1 MWRYGKLLGLNK
13 VWSLL
18 AILFLVCNSY
28 IVSWSM
34 YGLETPLFL
43 ALMFWFFQL
52 MQDYLKDNSR
62 KNLVL
67 LVVTGVA
74 FAITR
79 PEAPFYLL
87 VSVLAVLFITPPIS
101 GIRSRMFKSLLPGGI
116 IAGILVAL
124 LCARYAYFGQWLP
137 QTYYAKCGAG
147 SSLSNLDVLYA
158 QGVGIIN
165 LTAIIIGELYLIWLL
180 IRRKEVILPLIAI
193 ACHFFVVMVIY
204 DWMPNGRHAL
214 PVWVILPLALAALG
228 NALWKEKRVRWVA
241 KTAAV
246 AIAVIML
253 ATSADLAKIDSHFSK
268 YDVKTHGGGTEW
280 KRPKTMERWQESYS
294 CLKHEISPRVKGWGI
309 RGGGMI
315 VQVWNVL
322 EACTEPLDE
331 SWYIGRDIGR
341 VGYLTDVNIFDTDG
355 LFTPLVSHDPKW
367 QKKPDRQKPIST
379 KLVGKMFEK
388 SVIGTEVY
396 GNWRA
401 PLGRQKRLLDNFEVL
416 NGSQKHPTRISRISC
431 EEPTHK
437 QLLHRYQTVFD
448 RMPQGYYVA
457 TLYGDSVGAM
467 IDRRYRHIMQTV
479 ETPPSGLSAKSAIP
493 AQYPKDEVLQNI
505 SFDDVARLEFCHQLP
520 KSVKAS
526 EGILIDC
533 YYSPLKKPG
542 QPLKSFVH
550 LVKGGKIIA
559 RHIPLGTRRLPF
571 TSWSPEVFGDQL
583 YHQVFR
589 LTLSPAIKPGEYQI
603 LFGWY
608 NGDHRAVIDR
618 PELTDKS
625 GRIIVQKVNITT

>member
-18 AILFLVCNSY
+18 SILFLVCNSY

-87 VSVLAVLFITPPIS
+87 VSVFAVLFFTPPIAD
-101 GIRSRMFKSLLPGGI
+101 IRSRMFKSLLPGGI
-116 IAGILVAL
+116 TAGILVAL
-124 LCARYAYFGQWLP
+124 LCARTRTSVNGFRKPIMQNAEQAPVCQTLTCSMPRRWHHKPDCNYYRRIVLNLAVNAEKRSNFTPYRYCLP
-137 QTYYAKCGAG
+137 FLC
-147 SSLSNLDVLYA
+147 SNGHLRLDA
-158 QGVGIIN
+158 Q
-165 LTAIIIGELYLIWLL
+165 
-180 IRRKEVILPLIAI
+180 
-193 ACHFFVVMVIY
+193 C
-204 DWMPNGRHAL
+204 RHAL
-214 PVWVILPLALAALG
+214 PVWVIVPLALAALG
-228 NALWKEKRVRWVA
+228 NTLWKQERARWVA

-253 ATSADLAKIDSHFSK
+253 ATSVDLAKIDSHFSK
-268 YDVKTHGGGTEW
+268 YDVKTHGRGTEW

-294 CLKHEISPRVKGWGI
+294 CLKHEIPPRVKSWGI

-401 PLGRQKRLLDNFEVL
+401 PLGRQKKLLDNFEIL

-542 QPLKSFVH
+542 QTLKSFVH

-559 RHIPLGTRRLPF
+559 RHIPLGTRHLPF

-589 LTLSPAIKPGEYQI
+589 LTLSPTIKPGEYQI

-625 GRIIVQKVNITT
+625 GRIIVKKVNITT